1 MSLSKKHVNASRSRR
16 FLRQSAD
23 SYPLARAPALAPRS
37 CSGDVGQARKP
48 KTPHSSLVRKQA
60 ELLKLALSMAMYV
73 LEVWRDT
80 TVDPMGRLRNE
91 IAEVGAT

>member
-1 MSLSKKHVNASRSRR
+1 
-16 FLRQSAD
+16 
-23 SYPLARAPALAPRS
+23 
-37 CSGDVGQARKP
+37 
-48 KTPHSSLVRKQA
+48 VREQA
-60 ELLKLALSMAMYV
+60 ELLKLAISMAMYV